1 MMARS
6 KRDEDTIVNVKLQKG
21 LADRQRLPLG
31 DVLGVLEE
39 FRQMV
44 AEVGRRLQRE
54 RGVTN
59 PTGDFGLEIVA
70 GEVGN
75 LFKPGSV
82 QAPLAI
88 TDNVTTGILAVQ
100 EVVRMLN
107 TLEEDE
113 GVPEP
118 SRQYDRSMLR
128 RVSRL
133 ARIQKRDRMELE
145 VSIIR
150 PGIDVPLTA
159 TFGTAGMASLS
170 ALQTPTLEVQGVSM
184 YGKLIELVD
193 RDESDEDGKG
203 FWGELR
209 RDNGEPWRVQ
219 FRSNDIDLVTAM
231 FRKQVV
237 IVGRAVYYNVTRP
250 KIVAETITLDADRD
264 YEAGFDEIFG
274 SSKSAFNADL
284 DTLIRRNRED

>member
-1 MMARS
+1 MA
-6 KRDEDTIVNVKLQKG
+6 KLNTNEDAIVTVKLQKG

-54 RGVTN
+54 RGVAN

-70 GEVGN
+70 GEIGS

-88 TDNVTTGILAVQ
+88 TSNVTTGILAVQ
-100 EVVRMLN
+100 EVVGMLN
-107 TLEEDE
+107 TLEADE

-118 SRQYDRSMLR
+118 NRQYDRSMLR

-145 VSIIR
+145 VSMTR
-150 PGIDVPLTA
+150 PGLDVPIVA
-159 TFGTAGMASLS
+159 TFGTSGMASLS

-219 FRSNDIDLVTAM
+219 FKSSDIDGVTAM

-237 IVGRAVYYNVTRP
+237 ISGRAVYYNVTRP
-250 KIVAETITLDADRD
+250 KIVADTITLDADRD
-264 YEAGFDEIFG
+264 YEAAFDEIFG
-274 SSKSAFNADL
+274 SSKAAFNADL
-284 DTLIRRNRED
+284 ATLIRRNRED

>member
-1 MMARS
+1 MAGSR
-6 KRDEDTIVNVKLQKG
+6 RDEDTIVNVKLQKG

-39 FRQMV
+39 FRLMV

-70 GEVGN
+70 GDLGN
-75 LFKPGSV
+75 LFMPGSV

-88 TDNVTTGILAVQ
+88 TENVTTGILAVQ
-100 EVVRMLN
+100 EVVAMLN

-118 SRQYDRSMLR
+118 NRHYDRSMLR

-150 PGIDVPLTA
+150 PGVDIPVTA
-159 TFGTAGMASLS
+159 TFGTSGMASLS

-219 FRSNDIDLVTAM
+219 FRSNDIDAVTAM

-250 KIVAETITLDADRD
+250 KIVAETITLDSDRD

-274 SSKSAFNADL
+274 SSKNAFNADL
-284 DTLIRRNRED
+284 ETLIKRNRED

>member
-1 MMARS
+1 MPTIKA
-6 KRDEDTIVNVKLQKG
+6 DGDTIVMVKLQKG

-44 AEVGRRLQRE
+44 AEAGRRIQRE
-54 RGVTN
+54 RGMTK
-59 PTGDFGLEIVA
+59 PTGDFGLELVA
-70 GEVGN
+70 GDAGN

-82 QAPLAI
+82 QAPLAM
-88 TDNVTTGILAVQ
+88 TSNVNTGILAVQ
-100 EVVRMLN
+100 EVVNLLN
-107 TLEEDE
+107 NLEEDE

-118 SRQYDRSMLR
+118 NRRYDRPLLR
-128 RVSRL
+128 RVARV

-145 VSIIR
+145 ISMST
-150 PGIDVPLTA
+150 PGVDVPVTA
-159 TFGTAGMASLS
+159 TFGTSGMASLT
-170 ALQTPTLEVQGVSM
+170 ALQTPTLEIQGMSM
-184 YGKLIELVD
+184 YGKLVELVD

-219 FRSNDIDLVTAM
+219 FRTGDSELVTTM

-237 IVGRAVYYNVTRP
+237 VTGRAVYYNVTRP
-250 KIVAETITLDADRD
+250 KIVVEIIALDSERD
-264 YEAGFDEIFG
+264 YEAAYDEIFG
-274 SSKSAFNADL
+274 ANKESFNADL
-284 DTLIRRNRED
+284 NTLIRRNREDE